1 MSRRRR
7 LDQDL
12 IAKLYTE
19 NHNLTT
25 ELAYV
30 RDLLSRRTDALLA
43 TEREKEALHHAL
55 KELGKELHPVRGAKP
70 PQGRHTAPMARQRSL
85 TPAPVID
92 LTQDSDETELMMRPG
107 WDMPAAR

>member
-19 NHNLTT
+19 NHNLARQL
-25 ELAYV
+25 EQAA
-30 RDLLSRRTDALLA
+30 DLA
-43 TEREKEALHHAL
+43 TKRYELLQAVYRENEALRV
-55 KELGKELHPVRGAKP
+55 ELIARKP
-70 PQGRHTAPMARQRSL
+70 LLPQGRHTAPMARQRSL

-92 LTQDSDETELMMRPG
+92 LTQDGDETELMMQPG
-107 WDMPAAR
+107 WSA